1 MNHILYNFALI
12 MLFGGIILLTIY
24 ITKASSNGYKTTD
37 IILMEQQ
44 KIENQRRG
52 MESNK
57 TIYDSKPSKI
67 FDKMFLQPSVW
78 VGYDD
83 FDENDIRDKIYVK
96 NA

>member
-24 ITKASSNGYKTTD
+24 ITKASANGYKTSD

-52 MESNK
+52 MYSDK
-57 TIYDSKPSKI
+57 TIYDSRPSKI

-83 FDENDIRDKIYVK
+83 FDENEIKNKIYVK